1 MSTAHPHP
9 RFPPPYVHDHPPV
22 IDVTSKAHDER
33 TIGQQAADTVA
44 AIVGSWR
51 FIIIQSVL
59 LAIWVII
66 NIIGVIE
73 KWDPYPF
80 ILLNLLLSL
89 QAAYTAPIIM
99 MSQNREAQL
108 DRLRAEHDFQINVKA
123 EEEIR
128 VVLEHLEAQSVALQK
143 LIDAIHANGKASAG

>member
-1 MSTAHPHP
+1 MSTVHRPP
-9 RFPPPYVHDHPPV
+9 RFPPPYSHDHPPV
-22 IDVTSKAHDER
+22 VDVTSKAHDER
-33 TIGQQAADTVA
+33 TAGQRAADAVA

-59 LAIWVII
+59 LTIWVII
-66 NIIGVIE
+66 NVIGVIE

-128 VVLEHLEAQSVALQK
+128 VVLEHLEAQSVVLQK
-143 LIDAIHANGKASAG
+143 LIEEIHANGKPSAG